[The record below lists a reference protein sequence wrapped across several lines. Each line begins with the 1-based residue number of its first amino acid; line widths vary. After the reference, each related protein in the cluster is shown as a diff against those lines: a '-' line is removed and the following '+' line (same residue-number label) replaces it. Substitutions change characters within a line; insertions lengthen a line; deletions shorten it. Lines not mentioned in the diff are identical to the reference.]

1 MLFLCK
7 DYDFMNGRRRLCR
20 SNQKLKLKIQ
30 TQIINLIENEG
41 VDTFLVGEIGGFE
54 EDAYDSVL
62 KVFESY
68 PDIHITH
75 VVSKTSELHNI
86 GIDGSGIIHQRKFST
101 IGYIR
106 INAPWAINAGAL
118 CIVTAILS
126 KIPILLLHTTNIKAE
141 LMNSANRPKIKA

>member
-106 INAPWAINAGAL
+106 MNAPWAINAGAL
-118 CIVTAILS
+118 CIVTVILS
-126 KIPILLLHTTNIKAE
+126 KIPILLLLITNIKAE
-141 LMNSANRPKIKA
+141 LMISANRLKIKA